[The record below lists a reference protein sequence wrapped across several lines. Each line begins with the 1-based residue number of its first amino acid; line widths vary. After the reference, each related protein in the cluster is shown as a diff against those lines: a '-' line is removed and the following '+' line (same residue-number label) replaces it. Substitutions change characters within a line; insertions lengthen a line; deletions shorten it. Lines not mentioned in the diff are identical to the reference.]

1 MGRDY
6 IHKFILMPQVQ
17 IFASTILP
25 NVTLLHEFDSLDD
38 FKRGDLGIQFIKL
51 SWGSVLYNHFETFH
65 LQP

>member
-25 NVTLLHEFDSLDD
+25 NVTLLYEFDPLYD
-38 FKRGDLGIQFIKL
+38 FKRGDLGIQFVKL
-51 SWGSVLYNHFETFH
+51 SGGSALYNHFETFH

>member
-1 MGRDY
+1 
-6 IHKFILMPQVQ
+6 MPQVQ